1 MTAKK
6 IKKTD
11 EATVTPE
18 VEAAVEA
25 TENAEDSLETT
36 ETVEAAEAVEASE
49 TEEQEQTLEEQI
61 KALEDAVA
69 LAEDKTLRLQA
80 EFQNYRKRTFKDIS
94 SARQLAIADT
104 AQPFLQVFDH
114 FNMAVDAAKKGDNMD
129 AILQGMDMILSE
141 YGKALDE
148 LGIKQFNAVGE
159 KFDPELHQAVANE
172 ASDEIADGII
182 IRQWSSGYKMGE
194 KLMRPAMVV
203 VSSGPE
209 EIPEELSEEAQE
221 ATEDAAEPATEP
233 ATEE

>member
-6 IKKTD
+6 DK
-11 EATVTPE
+11 
-18 VEAAVEA
+18 
-25 TENAEDSLETT
+25 TT
-36 ETVEAAEAVEASE
+36 EEKALKPDIEETAETASE
-49 TEEQEQTLEEQI
+49 TEDSWETAEEVEESEEVEEKEQTPEEQI
-61 KALEDAVA
+61 KVLEDAVA

-94 SARQLAIADT
+94 SARQLAVADT

-114 FNMAVDAAKKGDNMD
+114 FNMAVHAAKQGDNMD
-129 AILQGMDMILSE
+129 AILQGMDMILIE

-148 LGIKQFNAVGE
+148 LGIKQFEAAGE
-159 KFDPELHQAVANE
+159 KFDPELHQAVAHE
-172 ASDEIADGII
+172 ASDEVEDGVII
-182 IRQWSSGYKMGE
+182 KQWSCGYKMGE

-209 EIPEELSEEAQE
+209 QE
-221 ATEDAAEPATEP
+221 AEAAEEP

>member
-6 IKKTD
+6 TKKTD
-11 EATVTPE
+11 ETAVKPE
-18 VEAAVEA
+18 VEDTV
-25 TENAEDSLETT
+25 ETT
-36 ETVEAAEAVEASE
+36 DKAGAGWETAEEVETAE
-49 TEEQEQTLEEQI
+49 TEEQEQTPEEQI

-94 SARQLAIADT
+94 SARQLAVTDT

-148 LGIKQFNAVGE
+148 LGIKQFNAMGE

-172 ASDEIADGII
+172 ASDEVEDGII

-209 EIPEELSEEAQE
+209 QIPE
-221 ATEDAAEPATEP
+221 ATEEEPVAEPATE
-233 ATEE
+233 E

>member
-6 IKKTD
+6 TKTA
-11 EATVTPE
+11 EAEAVEPE
-18 VEAAVEA
+18 VE
-25 TENAEDSLETT
+25 
-36 ETVEAAEAVEASE
+36 ETVEATNE
-49 TEEQEQTLEEQI
+49 TEESWETAEEVEESATTEEKAQTPEEQI
-61 KALEDAVA
+61 KALEDAVV

-94 SARQLAIADT
+94 SARQLAVADT

-114 FNMAVDAAKKGDNMD
+114 FNMAVLAAKKGDNMD

-148 LGIKQFNAVGE
+148 LGIKQFNATGE

-172 ASDEIADGII
+172 ASDEVEDGII

-209 EIPEELSEEAQE
+209 QEPETASE
-221 ATEDAAEPATEP
+221 PV
-233 ATEE
+233 TEE